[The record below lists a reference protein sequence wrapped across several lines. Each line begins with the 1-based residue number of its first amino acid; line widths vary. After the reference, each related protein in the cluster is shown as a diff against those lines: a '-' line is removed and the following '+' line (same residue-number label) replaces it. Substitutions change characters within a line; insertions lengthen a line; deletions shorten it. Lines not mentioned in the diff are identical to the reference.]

1 MAEYN
6 TFLKLHRSILES
18 AVFSDADALRL
29 WIYLLCKASTQ
40 DRQSVVEGKVVKIKK
55 GQIITGRK
63 KLAEQLNMAESKVYR
78 TLKLLEDLGNVNIKS
93 NNRFSLVTIANW
105 AKFQEGNSK
114 VNNTR
119 TTGEQLVNNRRT
131 TGEQQTNTVE
141 ELKEYKKNYKN
152 YKNDRMKTEED
163 LPFIQS
169 LETQKIKPLSGEIGG
184 GVVMLSDDQMERLMD
199 ILSQEEFDKYV
210 SIVRE
215 CEMSGKSYK
224 RKSHYQAILEMAQKD
239 RRVK

>member
-40 DRQSVVEGKVVKIKK
+40 DRQAVVEGKVVEIKK

-119 TTGEQLVNNRRT
+119 TTGEQQVNNRRT

-152 YKNDRMKTEED
+152 ERMNIEAE

-169 LETQKIKPLSGEIGG
+169 ADDKKVKTLQGNLGG
-184 GVVMLSDDQMERLMD
+184 GVVMLSDEQIDKLLEV
-199 ILSQEEFDKYV
+199 LSLEEFEKYV
-210 SIVRE
+210 GIVRD
-215 CEMSGKSYK
+215 CEQKGRHY
-224 RKSHYQAILEMAQKD
+224 RKPHYQAILEMAQKD
-239 RRVK
+239 RG